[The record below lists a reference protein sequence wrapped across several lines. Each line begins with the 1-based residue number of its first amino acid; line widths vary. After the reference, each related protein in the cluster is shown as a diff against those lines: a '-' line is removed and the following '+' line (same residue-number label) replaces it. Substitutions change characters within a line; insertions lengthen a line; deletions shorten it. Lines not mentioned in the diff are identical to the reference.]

1 MDPPSDKAEL
11 MNRKVPLDMLIKAQ
25 EEPKV
30 TKEEEMTVILQVNLG
45 HWQHSKKVV
54 SIFIEKIISQKS

>member
-45 HWQHSKKVV
+45 HLH
-54 SIFIEKIISQKS
+54 IFIEKIISQKS